1 MTRKINQ
8 AGRAL
13 IQSSESF
20 SNVAYPD
27 PGTGGNPWTIAWGHT
42 HEVKKGDTCTQAQ
55 GDQWFEG
62 DLEFFENEVSSLV
75 QVPLNDNEFSALV
88 SLAYNLKPS
97 AFRQSSV
104 IKYVNAGA
112 FAKVPAAL
120 MDYDHSA
127 GRVMPGLVKRRRAEG
142 ELWLKGSVY
151 TPRTSPTAA
160 SALRAG
166 SFLLGG
172 VDARLE
178 AKIWPSDGG
187 TPTGVSPADQPDE
200 GGELPPTHVT
210 LSVPLSW
217 IADHFKWHVGNNL
230 PQTAEPPLPEDL
242 RMGFL
247 SGLFPKKVSIPMAT
261 TPAPASSGFSLTG
274 VQKIVIGLFMA
285 ILPTII
291 TYIGGVDWTNIGVTP
306 QTASLISGSLA
317 MVLHMIPR
325 PSA

>member
-217 IADHFKWHVGNNL
+217 IADHFKWHAGNNL
-230 PQTAEPPLPEDL
+230 PQTPEPPLPEDL
-242 RMGFL
+242 RRSFL
-247 SGLFPKKVSIPMAT
+247 SGLLGKKGIPMAS
-261 TPAPASSGFSLTG
+261 PASGFSLTG
-274 VQKIVIGLFMA
+274 LQKILIGLGMA
-285 ILPTII
+285 LLPTVINYVTGI
-291 TYIGGVDWTNIGVTP
+291 NWQDLGVSA